1 MTRVKAVVRRDTIG
15 HFGGMKA
22 FVTMCVLGLGVSACA
37 PVGPRDVT
45 PDTTEPGEGA
55 VRPVPR
61 PASLAP
67 PPPTN
72 AVTVEDFDTTTTAE
86 REAAEAAPP
95 VAAERALG
103 ETIATLGGPAK
114 PGFWLETPLVS
125 APTKGRVVAKA
136 TGESVLVDLIPIEGP
151 DTAGSRI
158 SLAALRL
165 LGVGLTGL
173 HELQVYAL

>member
-1 MTRVKAVVRRDTIG
+1 
-15 HFGGMKA
+15 MKA
-22 FVTMCVLGLGVSACA
+22 FVILCVLGLGVSACSL
-37 PVGPRDVT
+37 VGPRDTV
-45 PDTTEPGEGA
+45 PENVAPGDD
-55 VRPVPR
+55 VLRPVPR

-72 AVTVEDFDTTTTAE
+72 AVTVEDFDTTTAAE
-86 REAAEAAPP
+86 REAAEATPP

-103 ETIATLGGPAK
+103 QTIATLGGPAK

-125 APTKGRVVAKA
+125 VPTKGRIVAKA

-151 DTAGSRI
+151 DTAGSRV